1 MKATRL
7 LTALIVITI
16 FGIAAT
22 AQNQPIRWR
31 TTAKMTSPTEGI
43 LTVRA
48 IISDG
53 WHLYDMT
60 LPKGG
65 PVPTT
70 LDFSKSTGIKWL
82 GQFKTSS
89 KPVSSHDA
97 SFDMTLRWWKK
108 DVIFTR
114 QFRLTGD
121 VSDASIDGIINY
133 MACNGSTCNPPK
145 KQTVKLKVKAYQSK

>member
-70 LDFSKSTGIKWL
+70 LDFSKSTGVKWL
-82 GQFKTSS
+82 GQFKASS
-89 KPVSSHDA
+89 NRYQA
-97 SFDMTLRWWKK
+97 MTHL
-108 DVIFTR
+108 
-114 QFRLTGD
+114 
-121 VSDASIDGIINY
+121 
-133 MACNGSTCNPPK
+133 ST
-145 KQTVKLKVKAYQSK
+145 

>member
-7 LTALIVITI
+7 LTTLIAITA
-16 FGIAAT
+16 FAIAAT
-22 AQNQPIRWR
+22 AQTQPVRWR
-31 TTAKMTSPTEGI
+31 TTAKMTSPTEGT

-53 WHLYDMT
+53 WHLYDTT

-70 LDFSKSTGIKWL
+70 LDFSKSSGVKWL
-82 GQFKTSS
+82 GQFKASS

-97 SFDMTLRWWKK
+97 SFDMTLRWWEKE
-108 DVIFTR
+108 VVFTR
-114 QFRLTGD
+114 HFRITGD
-121 VSDASIDGIINY
+121 VSAAFIDGVINY

-145 KQTVKLKVKAYQSK
+145 KQTVKLKIKAYQGK